1 MRAVVVGPGEG
12 RARVAMADVAEPRIE
27 EPGDA
32 VIRVTRSAICGSDLH
47 ALHGKLPM
55 EPGEMLGHEGVGVVE
70 EAGPAVARFRAGD
83 PVAIAF
89 DNVCGECWYCSRG
102 ESSLCSG
109 LRNLGLGAAGGG
121 LGGTQAGLVR
131 VPRADANLLPIPD
144 DVDDEHALFVGDVL
158 TTGYYGVS
166 LAGPKPGE
174 SVAVVGCGPVGY
186 FAVQA
191 ARLLGADP
199 VVGIDLV
206 PARLELVRAQGAVA
220 VDPSAGDLKAAV
232 REATEGRG
240 ADVAVEA
247 VGTLAGFNAARTVV
261 RRGGRISVVGV
272 YGDDTL
278 EVKMNE
284 YWTRGLKLLF
294 AGICPVHG
302 WWERAMDAVR
312 SGDIDPI
319 PLISHRL
326 PLEEAPAGYELFE
339 RREATKVVL
348 VP

>member
-1 MRAVVVGPGEG
+1 VRAVLVGSVGDRPSVV
-12 RARVAMADVAEPRIE
+12 VVDVAEPRIE
-27 EPGDA
+27 DPRDA
-32 VIRVTRSAICGSDLH
+32 LVRVTRSAICGSDLH

-55 EPGEMLGHEGVGVVE
+55 EPGEMLGHEGVGVLE
-70 EAGPAVARFRAGD
+70 EVGPDVTRFRPGD
-83 PVAIAF
+83 RVAVAF

-121 LGGTQAGLVR
+121 LGGMQAELVR

-144 DVDDEHALFVGDVL
+144 EVDDEHALFIGDVL
-158 TTGYYGVS
+158 TTGYYGVA
-166 LAGPKPGE
+166 LARPEPGE
-174 SVAVVGCGPVGY
+174 SVAVVGCGPVGF

-191 ARLLGADP
+191 ARVLGADP
-199 VVGIDLV
+199 VVGIDPV
-206 PARLELVRAQGAVA
+206 PGRLDLVREQGARPVN
-220 VDPSAGDLKAAV
+220 PSEGDLKAAV
-232 REATEGRG
+232 REATGGRG
-240 ADVAVEA
+240 VDVAVEA
-247 VGTLAGFNAARTVV
+247 VGSLAGFEAARTVV

-278 EVKMNE
+278 EVRMNE
-284 YWTRGLKLLF
+284 YWIRGLKLLF

-312 SGDIDPI
+312 AGDIDPV

-326 PLEEAPAGYELFE
+326 PLEEAAEGYELFG
-339 RREATKVVL
+339 RRVATKVVL

>member
-1 MRAVVVGPGEG
+1 MRAVVYDGSGGVRMASEPDP
-12 RARVAMADVAEPRIE
+12 RVE

-32 VIRVTRSAICGSDLH
+32 VVRIARSAICGSDLH
-47 ALHGKLPM
+47 AVHGKLPM
-55 EPGEMLGHEGVGVVE
+55 ADGEMLGHEGVGVVE
-70 EAGPAVARFRAGD
+70 EVGADVTGFRPGD
-83 PVAIAF
+83 RVAIAF
-89 DNVCGECWYCSRG
+89 DNVCGACWYCTRG

-109 LRNLGLGAAGGG
+109 LRNLGFGAAAGG
-121 LGGTQAGLVR
+121 LGGMQAELVR
-131 VPRADANLLPIPD
+131 VPRADANLLAVPD

-158 TTGYYGVS
+158 TTGYYGVA
-166 LAGPKPGE
+166 LADLEPGQI
-174 SVAVVGCGPVGY
+174 VGVIGCGPVGF

-191 ARLLGADP
+191 ARVLGAGPVIGIDP
-199 VVGIDLV
+199 VPERLALVRGQGAIGID
-206 PARLELVRAQGAVA
+206 PA
-220 VDPSAGDLKAAV
+220 SGDLKAAV

-240 ADVAVEA
+240 VDLAVEA
-247 VGTLAGFNAARTVV
+247 VGTLAAFESAKSAV

-278 EVKMNE
+278 QLRMGE

-294 AGICPVHG
+294 AGICPVQG
-302 WWERAMDAVR
+302 WWERAMSAVR
-312 SGDIDPI
+312 DGSIDPV

-326 PLEEAPAGYELFE
+326 PLEQAVKGYELFD

>member
-1 MRAVVVGPGEG
+1 LA
-12 RARVAMADVAEPRIE
+12 IE
-27 EPGDA
+27 
-32 VIRVTRSAICGSDLH
+32 
-47 ALHGKLPM
+47 
-55 EPGEMLGHEGVGVVE
+55 
-70 EAGPAVARFRAGD
+70 
-83 PVAIAF
+83 F
-89 DNVCGECWYCSRG
+89 DNVCGACCYCSRG
-102 ESSLCSG
+102 VWSVCAG
-109 LRNLGLGAAGGG
+109 LRTLGLGGGGGG
-121 LGGTQAGLVR
+121 LGGTQAELVR
-131 VPRADANLLPIPD
+131 VPRADANLLPIAD
-144 DVDDEHALFVGDVL
+144 EVDDEHALFVGDVL
-158 TTGYYGVS
+158 TTGFYGVS
-166 LAGPKPGE
+166 LAGPRPGE
-174 SVAVVGCGPVGY
+174 GVAVVGCGPVGF

-199 VVGIDLV
+199 VIGIDLV
-206 PARLELVRAQGAVA
+206 PERLALVHAQGAVA
-220 VDPSAGDLKAAV
+220 VDPSSDDLKTAV

-240 ADVAVEA
+240 VDVAVEA
-247 VGTLAGFNAARTVV
+247 VGTMASFEAARTVV

-302 WWERAMDAVR
+302 WWERAMEAVR
-312 SGDIDPI
+312 NGDIDPI

-326 PLEEAPAGYELFE
+326 PLDEAPAGYELFE

>member
-1 MRAVVVGPGEG
+1 VRAVVVGSVGDRPT
-12 RARVAMADVAEPRIE
+12 VAMADAAEPRIE
-27 EPGDA
+27 DPGDA
-32 VIRVTRSAICGSDLH
+32 VVRVTRSAICGSDLH

-70 EAGPAVARFRAGD
+70 ATGPGVVRFRAGD
-83 PVAIAF
+83 RVAIAF
-89 DNVCGECWYCSRG
+89 DNVCGECWYCTRG

-121 LGGTQAGLVR
+121 LGGTQAELVR
-131 VPRADANLLPIPD
+131 VPRADANLLAIPD
-144 DVDDEHALFVGDVL
+144 GVDDEHALFVGDVL
-158 TTGYYGVS
+158 TTGLYGVG
-166 LAGPKPGE
+166 LARPEPGE
-174 SVAVVGCGPVGY
+174 GVAVVGCGPVGF

-199 VVGIDLV
+199 VIGIDPV
-206 PARLELVRAQGAVA
+206 PERRDLVRGQGALA
-220 VDPSAGDLKAAV
+220 VDPSAGDVKAAV
-232 REATEGRG
+232 REATGGRG
-240 ADVAVEA
+240 VDVAVEA
-247 VGTLAGFNAARTVV
+247 VGTLSGFDAARSAV

-278 EVKMNE
+278 EVRMSE
-284 YWTRGLKLLF
+284 YWTRGLKILF

-302 WWERAMDAVR
+302 WWDRAMDAVR
-312 SGDIDPI
+312 SGAIDPI

-326 PLEEAPAGYELFE
+326 PLEEAPAGYDLFG
-339 RREATKVVL
+339 RRQATKVVL